1 MPPLISLSS
10 YDAYYVKLK
19 TSKQVDEIAKI
30 YVQHTSLAWQN
41 HAVLFIWRKILNKA
55 ELIEAL
61 AKETDMSKA
70 AAGRAVSA
78 LVDIITKTVAK
89 KQDVQLIGFGT
100 FKAAKRAA
108 RVGKNPRTGE
118 KLKIAAAT
126 VPRFSAGAAFKA
138 AVNKKK

>member
-1 MPPLISLSS
+1 MENTGVNKTEQSQLHGRISPFYS
-10 YDAYYVKLK
+10 YG
-19 TSKQVDEIAKI
+19 EIM
-30 YVQHTSLAWQN
+30 
-41 HAVLFIWRKILNKA
+41 NKA

-61 AKETDMSKA
+61 AKDTDMSKA

>member
-1 MPPLISLSS
+1 MDASS
-10 YDAYYVKLK
+10 V
-19 TSKQVDEIAKI
+19 
-30 YVQHTSLAWQN
+30 AWQN
-41 HAVLFIWRKILNKA
+41 VAVLFIWRKILNKA